1 MKSLNIFTNKITY
14 LLFLILI
21 TISWLSAIRSA
32 NLNIE
37 YISNDLLIALLVLGL
52 VIFVI
57 LKLFPKI
64 SKFFKKWQTLAVCSA
79 IVFGFQLYF
88 VLSSST
94 KIGYDV
100 TSVYNAQWQPDDG
113 FIKFYFSLNPNNLNT
128 QFVKLS

>member
-21 TISWLSAIRSA
+21 TISWLSAIRSP

-57 LKLFPKI
+57 L
-64 SKFFKKWQTLAVCSA
+64 T
-79 IVFGFQLYF
+79 
-88 VLSSST
+88 
-94 KIGYDV
+94 
-100 TSVYNAQWQPDDG
+100 
-113 FIKFYFSLNPNNLNT
+113 
-128 QFVKLS
+128 

>member
-21 TISWLSAIRSA
+21 TISWLSAIRSP

-64 SKFFKKWQTLAVCSA
+64 SKFFKK
-79 IVFGFQLYF
+79 
-88 VLSSST
+88 
-94 KIGYDV
+94 
-100 TSVYNAQWQPDDG
+100 
-113 FIKFYFSLNPNNLNT
+113 
-128 QFVKLS
+128 